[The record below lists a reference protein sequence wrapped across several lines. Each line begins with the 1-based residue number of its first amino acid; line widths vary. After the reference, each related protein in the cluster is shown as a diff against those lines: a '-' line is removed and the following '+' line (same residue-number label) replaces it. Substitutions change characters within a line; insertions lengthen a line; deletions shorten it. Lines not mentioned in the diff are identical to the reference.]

1 MKKIVDLTGGVFNNL
16 KVINFS
22 QVRNKNSHWLC
33 ECLLCGNLT
42 EVSRPN
48 LRSGNTQD
56 CGCTK
61 SEKIS
66 AKISRH
72 NQSKSSTWNTWSSMR
87 RRIRIGERHSKI
99 YGEINMDDSWNT
111 FENFLK
117 DMGERP
123 KGMSIDRIDNNKG
136 YFKENCRWA
145 TQAEQNRNRSTN
157 VILDFKGK
165 LMCATDWAK
174 EIGVHRDTIRR
185 RIKRGLPIEK
195 ILEYE

>member
-1 MKKIVDLTGGVFNNL
+1 MKVNLEEQIFNNL
-16 KVINFS
+16 RVIKMT
-22 QVRNKNSHWLC
+22 QVKNTNSHWLC

-56 CGCTK
+56 CGCIK

-66 AKISRH
+66 SKISKH
-72 NQSKSSTWNTWSSMR
+72 NQSKSSTWNSWFSMR
-87 RRIRIGERHSKI
+87 RRIRIGSKHSKV
-99 YGEINMDDSWNT
+99 YGEINMDDSWNI

-157 VILDFKGK
+157 VILNFEDKS
-165 LMCATDWAK
+165 MCATDWASYLG
-174 EIGVHRDTIRR
+174 IHRDTIRR
-185 RIKRGLPIEK
+185 RIKKGLPIEK
-195 ILEYE
+195 ILEIK